1 MRPMKGNELI
11 YNKVQKRLKGYRWIG
26 FAGPARA
33 GRESN
38 AVDDWVEEVKF
49 HMMMEGA
56 VFFMN

>member
-1 MRPMKGNELI
+1 MRPMKGNGII

-38 AVDDWVEEVKF
+38 AVDD
-49 HMMMEGA
+49 
-56 VFFMN
+56 

>member
-1 MRPMKGNELI
+1 MKGNELI